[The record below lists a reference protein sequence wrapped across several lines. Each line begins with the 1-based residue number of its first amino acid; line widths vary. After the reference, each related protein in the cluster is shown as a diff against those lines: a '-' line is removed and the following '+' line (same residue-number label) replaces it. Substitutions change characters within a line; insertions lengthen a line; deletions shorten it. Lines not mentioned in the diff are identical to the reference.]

1 MSNLLQKYL
10 HKDQIVL
17 LDDEERF
24 TAITS
29 MNRLLQKH
37 CGCSSDVADQMV
49 SREKVLSTAVGNH
62 IAVPHVRSDSIN
74 GIHVALGVSRTGI
87 NWDAIDGLP
96 VHLVFVV
103 TAPLRLNRDYLH
115 LLADIVR
122 NFNNIDQ
129 VLRLAAINDQM
140 ELQNEVLQIIN
151 D

>member
-1 MSNLLQKYL
+1 M
-10 HKDQIVL
+10 IVL

-24 TAITS
+24 TAIAS
-29 MNRLLQKH
+29 MNRLLQDH
-37 CGCSSDVADQMV
+37 SGCSSEVANQMV

-74 GIHVALGVSRTGI
+74 GINVALGVSRTGI
-87 NWDAIDGLP
+87 NWDAIDSMP

-122 NFNNIDQ
+122 NFNNIEQ

-140 ELQNEVLQIIN
+140 ELQNEVLQIIES
-151 D
+151 